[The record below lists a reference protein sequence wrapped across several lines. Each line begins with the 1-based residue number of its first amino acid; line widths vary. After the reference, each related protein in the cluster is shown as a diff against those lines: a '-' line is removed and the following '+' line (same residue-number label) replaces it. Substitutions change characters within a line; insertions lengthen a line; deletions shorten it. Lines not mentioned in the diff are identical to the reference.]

1 MSDLISWRPREENQL
16 RKKWEE
22 KEKERRE
29 KEANDVTNVQQP
41 STSDSKSDVPAPQV
55 KLNEKGEIVVD
66 DESLVIT
73 ERPEENT
80 WTTVHE
86 VVHPFIRLTSFV
98 QGFIPKKLNSMS
110 FKKNPVMRST
120 GWTIEET
127 DLFYCEFRSSSLN

>member
-86 VVHPFIRLTSFV
+86 VVHQSIRLIYSV
-98 QGFIPKKLNSMS
+98 
-110 FKKNPVMRST
+110 
-120 GWTIEET
+120 
-127 DLFYCEFRSSSLN
+127 